1 MSTRFL
7 VACMLSLVL
16 AACASQPVST
26 LPSSMPSVPASP
38 STVSTPLAVAV
49 ESPRNFAADALA
61 ATAWMQTSVEYEAI
75 VVQTYRDA
83 QEHLRTALETPDWDA
98 LVPEERHNSLA
109 GLKPA
114 VIVDVDETVLDNSPY
129 QARLIRSGSVYD
141 DATWADWVR
150 EASAEALPGAV
161 AFAQFAAD
169 YGVTVLYISNRDQ
182 SLDTATLE
190 NLREQGF
197 PVSGPQAFLGLGAV
211 VPGCKQK
218 GDSDK
223 TCRRQLI
230 ARSYRVLLQ
239 VGDQI
244 GDFMSISD
252 NSLHARKTAA
262 SAHMGWFGERWF
274 MLPNP
279 TYGSWQP
286 ALFDNDWSRNP
297 AQRHADT
304 IKALRVQ

>member
-7 VACMLSLVL
+7 AACMLSLVL

-26 LPSSMPSVPASP
+26 ASSSSAAVPAP
-38 STVSTPLAVAV
+38 ASTASTPLAVAV
-49 ESPRNFAADALA
+49 ENPRNFAADGLA

-83 QEHLRTALETPDWDA
+83 QDQLLTALKTPGWDA
-98 LVPEERHNSLA
+98 LEPDERHNVPD
-109 GLKPA
+109 GLKLA

-129 QARLIRSGSVYD
+129 QARLIRSGTVYD

-150 EASAEALPGAV
+150 EARAKALPGAV

-169 YGVTVLYISNRDQ
+169 HGVTVLYISNRDH
-182 SLDTATLE
+182 SLDTATLQ

-197 PVSGPQAFLGLGAV
+197 PVAGPQAFLGLGAV
-211 VPGCKQK
+211 VPGCQQK
-218 GDSDK
+218 GSDK

-230 ARSYRVLLQ
+230 ARDYRVLLQ

-244 GDFMSISD
+244 GDFMSVPD
-252 NSLHARKTAA
+252 NSLSARKQAA
-262 SAHMGWFGERWF
+262 KAHMAWFGERWF

-286 ALFDNDWSRNP
+286 ALFDNDWSRSP